1 MYNSKLK
8 KYGDVVTPHPPPPSC
23 THVPRSLCALHHPS
37 VSLSPPADIALP
49 PGVTLPADNE
59 EDEPTKQ
66 DEDAEDNW
74 DDLDPL
80 Q

>member
-1 MYNSKLK
+1 
-8 KYGDVVTPHPPPPSC
+8 
-23 THVPRSLCALHHPS
+23 
-37 VSLSPPADIALP
+37 LSPPADIALP